1 MAISQSSFD
10 HLYFTIG
17 QRRTLLLRRC
27 LTTLSGFAAENE
39 SAVAL
44 QEINHHEGDVVR
56 LSGLRPFGGPV
67 EHFVK

>member
-10 HLYFTIG
+10 HLYFRD
-17 QRRTLLLRRC
+17 RRASNPPAAAMSNHPFR
-27 LTTLSGFAAENE
+27 FAAENE